1 MLLITSRVT
10 RHTSHVTRHTSHVT
24 RHTSH
29 VTSHK
34 SHATLKA
41 VVDPYRTR
49 GEEVKV
55 RLKLSTVLRVRA
67 VAKKRHSAV
76 TAAMVSMVVMA
87 M

>member
-1 MLLITSRVT
+1 MNEAYSAIKT
-10 RHTSHVTRHTSHVT
+10 
-24 RHTSH
+24 
-29 VTSHK
+29 
-34 SHATLKA
+34 

-87 M
+87 MAAVVCK